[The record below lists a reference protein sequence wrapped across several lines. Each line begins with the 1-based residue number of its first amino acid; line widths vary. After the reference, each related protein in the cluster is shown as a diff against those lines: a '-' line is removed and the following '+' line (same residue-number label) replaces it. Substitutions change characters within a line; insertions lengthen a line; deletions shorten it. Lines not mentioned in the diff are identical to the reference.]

1 MSDYV
6 EYTIDGNDYQGN
18 GHNGYDKLEGDW
30 LTYYKV
36 GKGFAHKVK
45 PEDRED
51 FLHDLFL
58 VFARVKVRYQDKG
71 RELTIGGLVRIAQ
84 YQVASYW
91 RNWYHHNQNTD
102 CGRCS
107 NRQRRKCKDDN
118 SYGGKC
124 PKAIQVESLNKLVED
139 GEGDKTELYQLIADD
154 NSEFTNRLDARLILE
169 GYPTRLVQLAY
180 KKYAGYSFTDGE
192 RNYYYRE
199 LKKAQKSLV

>member
-6 EYTIDGNDYQGN
+6 EYTIDGNAYQGN
-18 GHNGYDKLEGDW
+18 GHNGYDKMEGEW

-36 GKGFAHKVK
+36 GKGFVHKIK

-58 VFARVKVRYQDKG
+58 VFARVKVSYQDKG

-84 YQVASYW
+84 YQVAGYW
-91 RNWYHHNQNTD
+91 RNWYHRNQNTD

-107 NRQRRKCKDDN
+107 NRQRRKCKDDD

-124 PKAIQVESLNKLVED
+124 PKAIQFESLNKLVED

-154 NSEFTNRLDARLILE
+154 ASDFTDRLDARLILE
-169 GYPTRLVQLAY
+169 GYPTRFVQLAY
-180 KKYAGYSFTDGE
+180 KKYAGYPFTDGE